1 MSQDPHAENVSE
13 ASHLPPRITAMLKNF
28 EERAAKLGQM
38 RGKMQDLH
46 GSAHNRDGSITVT
59 VAPNGALLDV
69 RFSPKIAAYSHQALA
84 MELMD
89 VVRKATEQ
97 AAETMEEHM
106 GEALGE
112 DYERF
117 KAAMSGAELPA
128 PISPEN
134 MLRDIEDRWS
144 R

>member
-1 MSQDPHAENVSE
+1 
-13 ASHLPPRITAMLKNF
+13 MLKNF

-38 RGKMQDLH
+38 RGKIQDLH

-69 RFSPKIAAYSHQALA
+69 KFSPKIAAYSHQALA

-89 VVRKATEQ
+89 VVRKATAQ
-97 AAETMEEHM
+97 AAETMEEEM

-112 DYERF
+112 DYAGF
-117 KAAMSGAELPA
+117 KAAMSGAELPP
-128 PISPEN
+128 PISPESL
-134 MLRDIEDRWS
+134 MRDIEERWS